1 MRSRFAA
8 LTLQFSPFAWKEFGS
23 QGRSSRRS
31 SGIDT
36 LVTRVFNGHSCL
48 TGRKSAFFQ
57 PFLRFFL
64 AFYFPLGYSAQR
76 PEFFR
81 SKTGV
86 FRSRPA
92 SIVSGWKENTGG

>member
-1 MRSRFAA
+1 M
-8 LTLQFSPFAWKEFGS
+8 
-23 QGRSSRRS
+23 
-31 SGIDT
+31 DT
-36 LVTRVFNGHSCL
+36 RVTHVFNGYSCL
-48 TGRKSAFFQ
+48 TRKKSAFFQ

-64 AFYFPLGYSAQR
+64 AFYFQLGYSAER

-92 SIVSGWKENTGG
+92 PIVSGWKENTGG

>member
-1 MRSRFAA
+1 VLHAF
-8 LTLQFSPFAWKEFGS
+8 LTVILASLGK
-23 QGRSSRRS
+23 
-31 SGIDT
+31 
-36 LVTRVFNGHSCL
+36 
-48 TGRKSAFFQ
+48 KSAFFQ

-64 AFYFPLGYSAQR
+64 AFYFQLGYSAER

-92 SIVSGWKENTGG
+92 PIVSGWKENTGG

>member
-1 MRSRFAA
+1 M
-8 LTLQFSPFAWKEFGS
+8 GYS
-23 QGRSSRRS
+23 QAP
-31 SGIDT
+31 
-36 LVTRVFNGHSCL
+36 L
-48 TGRKSAFFQ
+48 KKAAFFR

-64 AFYFPLGYSAQR
+64 AFSIQLGYSAER

-92 SIVSGWKENTGG
+92 PLVSGWKVNTGG

>member
-1 MRSRFAA
+1 MRMGRIRSHPSSS
-8 LTLQFSPFAWKEFGS
+8 L
-23 QGRSSRRS
+23 RSSR
-31 SGIDT
+31 IDQR
-36 LVTRVFNGHSCL
+36 VTRVFNDHFRL
-48 TGRKSAFFQ
+48 TGKKSAFFR

-64 AFYFPLGYSAQR
+64 AFYFQLGYSAER

-92 SIVSGWKENTGG
+92 PIVSGWKENTGG